1 MIVAAYE
8 ILEIWL
14 LLYCYSNRTKASAK
28 LNQVGKQVMLF
39 DKFDR
44 EVFTS
49 GQQIFKYGDVGDCAY
64 LIEEGMVEVLVVKQ
78 DKEHRI
84 RLIGKGELFGEVSL
98 IDYQPRTATVRAV
111 ERTVLVPIPRKLME
125 GLLEKS
131 DPVLRHLLLV
141 ILERFR
147 NRNDGSA
154 LSTAS
159 TIISPEQSKRHSIV
173 KGEATQKLSLAH
185 GMKRALAR
193 EEFQLYYQPICTLA
207 DGCVAGFEALIRWH
221 HPTDGP
227 MQPDDF
233 LWIAEQTGLIHEIG
247 LWTLE
252 RACRDW
258 KTLRQFADYET
269 PFVSVNLSPAQLS
282 NEMLVDDVKAIMASQ
297 NINPAELKLELTETV
312 MVEYPEIAL
321 RIMHR
326 LIELGCS
333 LALDDYGA
341 GHSGLRH
348 LQRYPLGTLKIDGA
362 FVEPILA
369 SAQSLNI
376 VRSSVALAHSL
387 GMNVVAEGVETEG
400 VRAKLLEMKCDF
412 GQGWYFGRPAT
423 LQELVLRYATA

>member
-1 MIVAAYE
+1 M
-8 ILEIWL
+8 
-14 LLYCYSNRTKASAK
+14 
-28 LNQVGKQVMLF
+28 F
-39 DKFDR
+39 DEFDR
-44 EVFTS
+44 EIFVS
-49 GQQIFKYGDVGDCAY
+49 GQQIFKYGDMGDCAY
-64 LIEEGMVEVLVVKQ
+64 LIEDGLVEVLVVKQ
-78 DKEHRI
+78 DGEHRI
-84 RLIGKGELFGEVSL
+84 RVIGKGELFGEVSL
-98 IDYQPRTATVRAV
+98 IDYQPRTATVRAI

-125 GLLEKS
+125 VLLEKS

-154 LSTAS
+154 LSE
-159 TIISPEQSKRHSIV
+159 IDGIVSPEQTKRRSLV
-173 KGEATQKLSLAH
+173 KDEATQKLSLAH

-193 EEFQLYYQPICTLA
+193 EEFQLYYQPICDLT
-207 DGCVAGFEALIRWH
+207 DGRVAGFEALIRWH
-221 HPTDGP
+221 HPTDGV
-227 MQPDDF
+227 MQPKDF

-258 KTLRQFADYET
+258 VTLRKFTDYES
-269 PFVSVNLSPAQLS
+269 PFVSVNLSAAQLS
-282 NEMLVDDVKAIMASQ
+282 NEMLVEEVKSVIESQ
-297 NINPAELKLELTETV
+297 SMNAAELKLELTETV
-312 MVEYPEIAL
+312 MVEQPESAL

-362 FVEPILA
+362 FVEPILQ
-369 SAQSLNI
+369 SSQSLEI

-387 GMNVVAEGVETEG
+387 GMLVVAEGIESKG
-400 VRAKLLEMKCDF
+400 VKAKLQEMKCDF
-412 GQGWYFGRPAT
+412 GQGWYFGRAAT
-423 LQELVLRYATA
+423 MQELALRYEKPGTLPA

>member
-1 MIVAAYE
+1 
-8 ILEIWL
+8 
-14 LLYCYSNRTKASAK
+14 
-28 LNQVGKQVMLF
+28 MLF
-39 DKFDR
+39 DEFDR
-44 EVFTS
+44 EVFAS
-49 GQQIFKYGDVGDCAY
+49 GQQIFKCGDAGDCAY
-64 LIEEGMVEVLVVKQ
+64 LIEEGTVEVFIVKQ
-78 DKEHRI
+78 DEEHHL
-84 RLIGKGELFGEVSL
+84 RLMGKGELFGEVSL

-111 ERTVLVPIPRKLME
+111 ERTVLVPIPRKMIE
-125 GLLEKS
+125 SLLEKS

-147 NRNDGSA
+147 NRNEGSV
-154 LSTAS
+154 LSAAS
-159 TIISPEQSKRHSIV
+159 AIISPEQSKRRSIV
-173 KGEATQKLSLAH
+173 QGEATQKLSLAH
-185 GMKRALAR
+185 GMNRALAR
-193 EEFQLYYQPICTLA
+193 EEFQLYYQPICNLA
-207 DGCVAGFEALIRWH
+207 EGHIAGFEALIRWH

-227 MQPDDF
+227 IQPNNF

-258 KTLRQFADYET
+258 KMLRQFTDYET
-269 PFVSVNLSPAQLS
+269 PFVSVNLSAAQLS
-282 NEMLVDDVKAIMASQ
+282 NEMLVEDVGAIMASH
-297 NINPAELKLELTETV
+297 NFNPAELKLELTETV
-312 MVEYPEIAL
+312 MVEQPDIAL
-321 RIMHR
+321 RIMRR

-348 LQRYPLGTLKIDGA
+348 LQRYPLDTLKIDGA

-369 SAQSLNI
+369 SAQSLEI

-387 GMNVVAEGVETEG
+387 GMSVVAEGVETKG

-423 LQELVLRYATA
+423 LQELELRYATA

>member
-1 MIVAAYE
+1 
-8 ILEIWL
+8 
-14 LLYCYSNRTKASAK
+14 
-28 LNQVGKQVMLF
+28 MLF
-39 DKFDR
+39 DELDR
-44 EVFTS
+44 EVFAS
-49 GQQIFKYGDVGDCAY
+49 GQQIFKFGDAGDCAY
-64 LIEEGMVEVLVVKQ
+64 LIEEGMVEVLIVKQ
-78 DKEHRI
+78 GFEHRI

-98 IDYQPRTATVRAV
+98 IDYQPRTATVRAI

-141 ILERFR
+141 ILDRFR

-154 LSTAS
+154 LFAPSS
-159 TIISPEQSKRHSIV
+159 VISPEQSMRRSTV
-173 KGEATQKLSLAH
+173 KDEATQKLSLAH

-193 EEFQLYYQPICTLA
+193 EEFQLYYQPICNLA
-207 DGCVAGFEALIRWH
+207 DGGVAGFEALLRWH

-227 MQPDDF
+227 IQPNDF
-233 LWIAEQTGLIHEIG
+233 LWVAEQTGLIHEIG

-258 KTLRQFADYET
+258 NTLRQFTTYT
-269 PFVSVNLSPAQLS
+269 KPFVSVNLSAVQLS
-282 NEMLVDDVKAIMASQ
+282 NEMLAEQVKGIMSSQ
-297 NINPAELKLELTETV
+297 RIDPAELKLELTETV
-312 MVEYPEIAL
+312 MVEHPETAL
-321 RIMHR
+321 KIMHR

-348 LQRYPLGTLKIDGA
+348 LQRYPLDTLKIDGA

-369 SAQSLNI
+369 SAQSLEI

-387 GMNVVAEGVETEG
+387 GMSVVAEGVETEG
-400 VRAKLLEMKCDF
+400 VGAKLMEMKCDF

-423 LQELVLRYATA
+423 LHELVLRYATA

>member
-1 MIVAAYE
+1 
-8 ILEIWL
+8 
-14 LLYCYSNRTKASAK
+14 
-28 LNQVGKQVMLF
+28 MLF
-39 DKFDR
+39 DEFDR
-44 EVFTS
+44 EVFSNGQEIFRS
-49 GQQIFKYGDVGDCAY
+49 GDAGDCAY
-64 LIEEGMVEVLVVKQ
+64 LIEEGVVEILVVKQ
-78 DKEHRI
+78 GGEHRI

-98 IDYQPRTATVRAV
+98 IDYEPRTATVRAV

-147 NRNDGSA
+147 HRNDGSG
-154 LSTAS
+154 LPDMGNRVP
-159 TIISPEQSKRHSIV
+159 PEQSRRRSIV

-185 GMKRALAR
+185 GMKRALTHG
-193 EEFQLYYQPICTLA
+193 EFQLYYQPICNLA
-207 DGCVAGFEALIRWH
+207 DGSVAGFEALIRWH
-221 HPTDGP
+221 HPVDGP
-227 MQPDDF
+227 LQPDDF
-233 LWIAEQTGLIHEIG
+233 LWIAEQTGLIHDIG

-258 KTLRQFADYET
+258 HTLRQFADYGT
-269 PFVSVNLSPAQLS
+269 PFVSVNLSPSQLS
-282 NEMLVDDVKAIMASQ
+282 NEMLAEEVKSIIASQ
-297 NINPAELKLELTETV
+297 NMDAAELKLELTETV
-312 MVEYPEIAL
+312 MVEQPESAL
-321 RIMHR
+321 KMMHK
-326 LIELGCS
+326 LIGLGCS

-362 FVEPILA
+362 FVEPILT
-369 SAQSLNI
+369 SAQSLEI

-387 GMNVVAEGVETEG
+387 GMSVVAEGVETEG

-423 LQELVLRYATA
+423 LKELLVRYAKA